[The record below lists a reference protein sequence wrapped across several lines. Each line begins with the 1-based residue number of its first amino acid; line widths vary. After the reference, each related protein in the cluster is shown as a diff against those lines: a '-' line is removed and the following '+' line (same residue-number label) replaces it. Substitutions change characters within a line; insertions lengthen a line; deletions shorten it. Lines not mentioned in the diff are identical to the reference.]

1 MRYFRHPVLA
11 FWFFFT
17 FASILTL
24 VLAYNIPKNENVS
37 NPVLSVASKHT
48 IIEGTANG
56 LGMIISGEGNSWA
69 TSFQADINSIMP
81 SLTPAQKITFTNISN
96 KLVLIQNAQTVD
108 DKLNIYHSFE
118 NQIIPS
124 LAI

>member
-11 FWFFFT
+11 FWFIFT
-17 FASILTL
+17 FASILLL
-24 VLAYNIPKNENVS
+24 VLAYNIPKNQNVS
-37 NPVLSVASKHT
+37 NPVLSIASKHA

-69 TSFQADINSIMP
+69 NSFQADINSIMP

>member
-1 MRYFRHPVLA
+1 MRYFRHPVLTFWA
-11 FWFFFT
+11 F
-17 FASILTL
+17 FALGSLILL
-24 VLAYNIPKNENVS
+24 VVAYNIPKTEIVS
-37 NPVLSVASKHT
+37 NPVLTVASKH
-48 IIEGTANG
+48 ILVEDTANG

-69 TSFQADINSIMP
+69 NNFQADIQQIMP
-81 SLTPAQKITFTNISN
+81 SLSPDQKIIFSNISN

>member
-1 MRYFRHPVLA
+1 L
-11 FWFFFT
+11 
-17 FASILTL
+17 LL
-24 VLAYNIPKNENVS
+24 VLAYNVPKNQNVS

-48 IIEGTANG
+48 IIEGTAIG

-69 TSFQADINSIMP
+69 NSFQADINSIMP

-96 KLVLIQNAQTVD
+96 KLVLMQNAQTVD

>member
-1 MRYFRHPVLA
+1 MKYFRHPVLTFWA
-11 FWFFFT
+11 F
-17 FASILTL
+17 FALGSLILL
-24 VLAYNIPKNENVS
+24 VVAYNIPKTEIVS
-37 NPVLSVASKHT
+37 NPVLTVASKH
-48 IIEGTANG
+48 ILVEDTANG

-69 TSFQADINSIMP
+69 NNFQADIQQIMP
-81 SLTPAQKITFTNISN
+81 SLSPDQKIIFSNISN

>member
-11 FWFFFT
+11 FWFIFT
-17 FASILTL
+17 FASILLL
-24 VLAYNIPKNENVS
+24 VLAYNIPKNQNVS
-37 NPVLSVASKHT
+37 NPVLSITSKHA

-69 TSFQADINSIMP
+69 NSFQADINSIMP